1 MVSKKLI
8 TSYEF
13 SDITEYFDYI
23 VESRANGQ
31 IKQAKDLYKKLSKVQ
46 KTEFWAWFDSSYYY
60 DAQDS
65 EETNYVNDLKT
76 ILLG

>member
-13 SDITEYFDYI
+13 GDINEYYEYI
-23 VESRANGQ
+23 VDSRANGQ
-31 IKQAKDLYKKLSKVQ
+31 IKQAKDLYKKLSKAQ
-46 KTEFWAWFDSSYYY
+46 KTEFWAWFDASYYY

-65 EETNYVNDLKT
+65 GETNYVNDLKA
-76 ILLG
+76 ILI